1 MSTASSQ
8 GTAAQPDL
16 RVIMPVFNDWDS
28 AERLLAD
35 IEAEFAGDDLAI
47 EAVLVDDG
55 SIQRPPASLPA
66 GRRIRKITCLKL
78 GTNVGHQRAIA
89 IGLAEV
95 SRSATAG
102 HVAVMDSDGEDRPA
116 ELRRLHAMA
125 CDNPDTTIVAQRAER
140 SESWAFRL
148 FYRIYV
154 ALFRFLTGKVINF
167 GNFAVLPAGMVGRI
181 VRDQNVWN
189 HFAAAL
195 LRSRI
200 PIRFVP
206 TKRGKRYFG
215 QSKMNFVSLVA
226 HGLGAISV
234 FIEAVFIRILIVSGL
249 LLAACLLVTLAAL
262 YLKFFAGAAFPNWAT
277 TVLGFAIVI
286 SFQALM
292 MPILMAFMLLN
303 ARSQIQPPP
312 ERVVLDYLAERI
324 DLTGPAAAASVPA
337 PAA

>member
-1 MSTASSQ
+1 MSTSTNDR
-8 GTAAQPDL
+8 GAAGEPDL

-35 IEAEFAGDDLAI
+35 IDAEFAGDDLAI
-47 EAVLVDDG
+47 EAILVDDG
-55 SIQRPPASLPA
+55 SIQQPPASLPA
-66 GRRIRKITCLKL
+66 GTRVRRVTCLKL

-95 SRSATAG
+95 ARTVTNG

-116 ELRRLHAMA
+116 ELRRLYALA
-125 CDNPDTTIVAQRAER
+125 RENPATTIVAQRAER
-140 SESWAFRL
+140 SESFAFRL

-154 ALFRFLTGKVINF
+154 ALFRFLTGKTINF

-249 LLAACLLVTLAAL
+249 LLAASVLVTLVAL
-262 YLKFFAGAAFPNWAT
+262 YLKFFAGHAFPNWAT

-303 ARSQIQPPP
+303 ARGQIQPPP

-324 DLTGPAAAASVPA
+324 DLTGPVAAAEGGRS
-337 PAA
+337 

>member
-1 MSTASSQ
+1 MPTASSL
-8 GTAAQPDL
+8 GAATQPDL

-35 IEAEFAGDDLAI
+35 IDAEFADEDVVI
-47 EAVLVDDG
+47 EAFLVDDG
-55 SIQRPPASLPA
+55 SIQPPPASLPA
-66 GRRIRKITCLKL
+66 GKRVRRITCLKL

-95 SRSATAG
+95 SRSATSG

-116 ELRRLHAMA
+116 ELRRMLAMA
-125 CDNPDTTIVAQRAER
+125 RENPEVTIVAQRAQR

-148 FYRIYV
+148 FYRLYV
-154 ALFRFLTGKVINF
+154 ALFRYLTGKTINF
-167 GNFAVLPAGMVGRI
+167 GNFAVLPAAMVGRI

-206 TKRGKRYFG
+206 TRRGTRYFG
-215 QSKMNFVSLVA
+215 ESKMNFVSLVA

-234 FIEAVFIRILIVSGL
+234 FVEAVFIRILIVSGL
-249 LLAACLLVTLAAL
+249 MLASSVIVSLIAL
-262 YLKFFAGAAFPNWAT
+262 YMKLFANAAFPNWAT
-277 TVLGFAIVI
+277 TVLGFAVVI
-286 SFQALM
+286 SVQALM

-303 ARSQIQPPP
+303 ARGQIQPPP

-324 DLTGPAAAASVPA
+324 DLTGPRQEA
-337 PAA
+337 